1 MGKFNK
7 YLRLVAVTSK
17 KNVPV
22 KSVMAFGN
30 APVPLSLF
38 TDEGKIN
45 ASTSKAQ
52 FMHKLEELLPAPK
65 TTKVNACNAAIY
77 DGHAFIQMMVPGP
90 SMGKITFVDMAQK
103 FVDYIIQSTRAIS
116 TTVSQIHVVLTNT
129 YSAASKA
136 QHPRKQEVHMVD
148 LFFIHNQMSPFHKTA
163 SSI

>member
-1 MGKFNK
+1 MN
-7 YLRLVAVTSK
+7 AK
-17 KNVPV
+17 KNVQV
-22 KSVMAFGN
+22 KRVMAFEN

-38 TDEGKIN
+38 TDEGKVN
-45 ASTSKAQ
+45 PGTSKLQ
-52 FMHKLEELLPAPK
+52 FMHKPEALSPVPK

-136 QHPRKQEVHMVD
+136 QHPRK
-148 LFFIHNQMSPFHKTA
+148 
-163 SSI
+163 